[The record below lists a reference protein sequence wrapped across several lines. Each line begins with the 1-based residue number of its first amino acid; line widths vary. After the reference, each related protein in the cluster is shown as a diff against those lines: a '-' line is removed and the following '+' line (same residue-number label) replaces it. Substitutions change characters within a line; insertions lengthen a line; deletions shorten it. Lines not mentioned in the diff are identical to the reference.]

1 MYITKLV
8 RAFFLAEAVFLLL
21 LYFFVSIEYNRVVLL
36 WIVAIALIDAIAI
49 IYVQNRRGIN
59 IKYRL
64 ISTLFLIGYLIVFYQ
79 CYVDLLLG
87 NIEADDNLFVSSQII
102 IKCCLISTI
111 GLSAFGF
118 GYLTINSYNRK
129 SDGNIKYEVGK
140 LSKYRVLF
148 YIATVLY
155 FIFNIR
161 KILSGEYSQEI
172 LEAEAGTMV
181 LYSDMLFII
190 TFVVLLA
197 HILIKNIQNREVSFV
212 QYNTQFG
219 LVSLTCMIMY
229 CLANVIV
236 GDRGPIIICLSIY
249 FGAYFLISKGV
260 LNKTKV
266 IFFISIAVLFFSV
279 LGQIRKDDRQDRF
292 QNINASVSDVYN
304 NNSIIPFTKELSAS
318 VTTLH
323 HSVYYVPDKHPYLY
337 WIFPIRYV
345 GASIPFGDRLLFS
358 IFPMP
363 KRYVSSAFFVTW
375 LIQGDYYTYG
385 NGTSCNAD
393 LYLSF
398 GVVGV
403 LLGLWLW
410 GLFIC
415 FLERKAYNRNI
426 SINLIII
433 YLFTCGYA
441 VYVNRAYF
449 LVFMNYCVFT
459 IIINY
464 LYDKFFLTKSK

>member
-1 MYITKLV
+1 MVKLV
-8 RAFFLAEAVFLLL
+8 RSFFLVETLLL
-21 LYFFVSIEYNRVVLL
+21 LLFYFFGSIEYNGDVLL
-36 WIVAIALIDAIAI
+36 CIVVMALIDVVAIF
-49 IYVQNRRGIN
+49 YVQNRRGIN

-87 NIEADDNLFVSSQII
+87 NIKADDGLFVSSQII

-118 GYLTINSYNRK
+118 GYLTNKSYNRK
-129 SDGNIKYEVGK
+129 SDGNIKYEGEK

-148 YIATVLY
+148 YLAAIIYL
-155 FIFNIR
+155 IFNAQ
-161 KILSGEYSQEI
+161 KIISGGYSQEI

-181 LYSDMLFII
+181 LYSDILFII
-190 TFVVLLA
+190 TFVILLA
-197 HILIKNIQNREVSFV
+197 HILKNNIQNRKVTFA
-212 QYNTQFG
+212 QFNIQFG
-219 LVSLTCMIMY
+219 WVSLAFMLLYFLI
-229 CLANVIV
+229 NIII
-236 GDRGPIIICLSIY
+236 GDRGPLIISLSLY
-249 FGAYFLISKGV
+249 FGTYFLICKDAIRKI
-260 LNKTKV
+260 NV
-266 IFFISIAVLFFSV
+266 IFFIFVAVLFFSV
-279 LGQIRKDDRQDRF
+279 IGQIRNDDRNDRF
-292 QNINASVSDVYN
+292 KNINVTVSEVYNN
-304 NNSIIPFTKELSAS
+304 NNSIIPFTKELSS
-318 VTTLH
+318 SITTLH
-323 HSVYYVPDKHPYLY
+323 HSVYYVPDKHPFLY

-345 GASIPFGDRLLFS
+345 SASIPFGDRLLFS

-398 GVVGV
+398 GIVGV

-410 GLFIC
+410 GVFIC
-415 FLERKAYNRNI
+415 FLERKAYNGDI

-433 YLFTCGYA
+433 YLLTCGYA
-441 VYVNRAYF
+441 VYVNRAYL
-449 LVFMNYCVFT
+449 LVFMNYCVFA

-464 LYDKFFLTKSK
+464 LYDKFLIKS

>member
-1 MYITKLV
+1 MVKLV
-8 RAFFLAEAVFLLL
+8 RSLFLAETLILLL
-21 LYFFVSIEYNRVVLL
+21 FYLFGSLEYNEGVLSCIVVL
-36 WIVAIALIDAIAI
+36 ALIDVI
-49 IYVQNRRGIN
+49 IIFYVQNRRGIN

-87 NIEADDNLFVSSQII
+87 NIKADNGLFVNSQII

-118 GYLTINSYNRK
+118 GYLTNKSYNSK
-129 SDGNIKYEVGK
+129 SDGNNKYDVEK
-140 LSKYRVLF
+140 INKYRVLF
-148 YIATVLY
+148 YLAAILY
-155 FIFNIR
+155 LIFNA
-161 KILSGEYSQEI
+161 KKFVSGGYSQEI
-172 LEAEAGTMV
+172 LEVEAGTMV

-190 TFVVLLA
+190 TFVILLA
-197 HILIKNIQNREVSFV
+197 HILKNNIQNSKVSFA
-212 QYNTQFG
+212 QFNNQFG
-219 LVSLTCMIMY
+219 WVSLFFLLIY
-229 CLANVIV
+229 CLINVII
-236 GDRGPIIICLSIY
+236 GDRGPLIISFSLY
-249 FGAYFLISKGV
+249 FGTYLLICKGTFS
-260 LNKTKV
+260 KTKMFFS
-266 IFFISIAVLFFSV
+266 IFIAVLFFSV
-279 LGQIRKDDRQDRF
+279 IGQIRNDDRQGRF
-292 QNINASVSDVYN
+292 NNINATVSEVYNN
-304 NNSIIPFTKELSAS
+304 NNSIIPFTKELSSS

-323 HSVYYVPDKHPYLY
+323 HSVYYIPDKHPYLY

-358 IFPMP
+358 LFPMP

-415 FLERKAYNRNI
+415 FLERKAYNGYM

-449 LVFMNYCVFT
+449 LVFMNYCIFT

-464 LYDKFFLTKSK
+464 LYDKFLIKS